1 MKHFAALAVGSAL
14 MAPLA
19 AFAGG
24 VSQPVPE
31 PVVAAPVVTVA
42 PSTNWTGFYGG
53 ASLGYGD
60 INTNTNIANGS
71 GVIGGILGGY
81 RYDFGNWVA
90 GAEADY
96 DWSNADLG
104 DTGNSSLDSIYR
116 FKLQAGVPVA
126 NGRALVYGTAGIA
139 RADTTI
145 NGEGVSSNGWVAGI
159 GTDYALTDKW
169 ILGGEV
175 LWNQF
180 NDFGNAGVDGD
191 VMTIKARLAYRF

>member
-1 MKHFAALAVGSAL
+1 MKHIAALAVGSAL

-42 PSTNWTGFYGG
+42 PTTNWTGFYGG

-90 GAEADY
+90 GAEADWIEFGEAEQCCGFGGTFSVSFPNISAAMGTLKLEHVRATQP
-96 DWSNADLG
+96 DVFVSG
-104 DTGNSSLDSIYR
+104 DMSCLMHMGGLAAKEGKPIKTLHLAQVLRDAL
-116 FKLQAGVPVA
+116 KD
-126 NGRALVYGTAGIA
+126 RART
-139 RADTTI
+139 
-145 NGEGVSSNGWVAGI
+145 
-159 GTDYALTDKW
+159 
-169 ILGGEV
+169 
-175 LWNQF
+175 
-180 NDFGNAGVDGD
+180 
-191 VMTIKARLAYRF
+191 